1 MSFATGH
8 CSLFKFVFD
17 HKKNP
22 QGPPLTFASSNSKP
36 HHNGT
41 SILLMNTNEQLKT
54 LETAI
59 LHGGG
64 FYSKLA
70 HAALSADPDNR
81 ALIFKTWPQLETVY
95 GPLGPFQHSTP
106 DLRLIK

>member
-1 MSFATGH
+1 LSFATGH
-8 CSLFKFVFD
+8 CSLSKFVFD

-22 QGPPLTFASSNSKP
+22 QGPPLTFADSNSKP
-36 HHNGT
+36 HHSGT

-81 ALIFKTWPQLETVY
+81 ALIFKTWPQLVTK
-95 GPLGPFQHSTP
+95 QT
-106 DLRLIK
+106 RLMALLT

>member
-1 MSFATGH
+1 LSFAIGH
-8 CSLFKFVFD
+8 CSLFKFVLD

-22 QGPPLTFASSNSKP
+22 QGPPLTFASPTFTP

-41 SILLMNTNEQLKT
+41 PILTMNTNDQLKT

-81 ALIFKTWPQLETVY
+81 ALIFKTWPRLETMF
-95 GPLGPFQHSTP
+95 GPLGPFHRSTP
-106 DLRLIK
+106 ELRLIK

>member
-1 MSFATGH
+1 
-8 CSLFKFVFD
+8 
-17 HKKNP
+17 
-22 QGPPLTFASSNSKP
+22 
-36 HHNGT
+36 
-41 SILLMNTNEQLKT
+41 MNTTEQLKT

-70 HAALSADPDNR
+70 HAALSAAPDNR

-95 GPLGPFQHSTP
+95 GPLGPFQRSTP